1 MGTLPSHLRSK
12 NHLKFALMLA
22 AMKKVPLIA
31 TLLTAASL
39 LAGVPAAQAS
49 EALARANNCLSCHTV
64 NKRLIGPSFKEI
76 ALRYQGKGADEALV
90 RKVREG
96 GSGSFGAVP
105 MPANPNLSE
114 ADARALV
121 KWILRQ

>member
-1 MGTLPSHLRSK
+1 
-12 NHLKFALMLA
+12 
-22 AMKKVPLIA
+22 MKKAPRIA

-39 LAGVPAAQAS
+39 LAGLSAAQAS

-64 NKRLIGPSFKEI
+64 SKRLIGPSFKEI
-76 ALRYQGKGADEALV
+76 AQRYKSRGVEETLV

-96 GSGSFGAVP
+96 GSGNFGAVP

-114 ADARALV
+114 ADARLLV
-121 KWILRQ
+121 KWILGQ